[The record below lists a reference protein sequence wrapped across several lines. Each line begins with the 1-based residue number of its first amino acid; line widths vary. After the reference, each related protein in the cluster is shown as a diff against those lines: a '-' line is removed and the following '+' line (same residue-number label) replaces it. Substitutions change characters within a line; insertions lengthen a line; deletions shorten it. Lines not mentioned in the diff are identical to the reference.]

1 MDESLPATSTPVD
14 EPEQDGT
21 VAHDA
26 KAARERRRLRVP
38 TSVLVTFV
46 GIALTAWLLPA
57 LTHQWDDRQN
67 SQELKAAIVADI
79 ATATAQALVGGEAI
93 WAKPPRPVN
102 RAKLADDWSRASLRI
117 EARLR
122 AYFGPPIIA
131 AWQIYTWFVDRFVD
145 GRRGQARA
153 ALLAA
158 SRSLSGNPLVG
169 GGLVDLDPGAAYA
182 LAGVLSID
190 DARLVACSCPSFE
203 TKGWQEESAFS
214 SIVGYV
220 GPQVREYGRLSGP
233 RTMQAALVS
242 YQQELTRELLA
253 AHASGY
259 STTSRDLLNDLLP
272 F

>member
-182 LAGVLSID
+182 LAGVLKHRRRPPGGMQLPIVRDKRVAGGERILQHRRLRRPTGSRIRSAFGAED
-190 DARLVACSCPSFE
+190 DA
-203 TKGWQEESAFS
+203 
-214 SIVGYV
+214 
-220 GPQVREYGRLSGP
+220 GRPG
-233 RTMQAALVS
+233 
-242 YQQELTRELLA
+242 
-253 AHASGY
+253 
-259 STTSRDLLNDLLP
+259 LLP
-272 F
+272 AGADTRAAGRPRFWLQHNLA